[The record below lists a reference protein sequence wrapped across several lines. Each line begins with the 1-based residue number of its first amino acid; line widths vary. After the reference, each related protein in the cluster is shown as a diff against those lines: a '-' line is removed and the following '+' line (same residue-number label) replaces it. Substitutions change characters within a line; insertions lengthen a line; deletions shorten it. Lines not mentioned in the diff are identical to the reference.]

1 MAEQL
6 EVARFPTLPEGELAV
21 AVLRRHGIAAI
32 MPDREAATVNP
43 DLLFALG
50 GVRVTAPSAQIS
62 EARGLIAG
70 VRAGKLVDQSE
81 DWRIDETPGRVG
93 ELKESEVSGVM
104 TWIRKTAAVV
114 VVLAV
119 LVFPLANCM
128 LIRAAAALH

>member
-1 MAEQL
+1 
-6 EVARFPTLPEGELAV
+6 
-21 AVLRRHGIAAI
+21 

-62 EARGLIAG
+62 EARGLIAW

-104 TWIRKTAAVV
+104 IRSRKTAAVV

-119 LVFPLANCM
+119 LVFPLANCR